1 MIATARRDE
10 SAHLDGPLHRIG
22 MHSECLGDCAHLPV
36 LGVKVA
42 ADLNPHLWIYPLC
55 SPARRCARKR
65 IAKAPAPAAD
75 HTAQS
80 NVRPIAPPNAQRR
93 DRRRRDRFSTLRWW
107 RRNDRLGT
115 LIRHAARLSPATI
128 GTLTVA
134 MIQTTL
140 NALLMTPIRR
150 TMLPATR
157 LTPALRAAVALTAIT
172 ARTYP
177 EHRPAL

>member
-1 MIATARRDE
+1 MKAL
-10 SAHLDGPLHRIG
+10 HLDGPLHRIG
-22 MHSECLGDCAHLPV
+22 MHSECLGDRAHLPV

-42 ADLNPHLWIYPLC
+42 ADLNPHLWIDHLC
-55 SPARRCARKR
+55 SPARTCARKR
-65 IAKAPAPAAD
+65 IDETPGPAAD

-80 NVRPIAPPNAQRR
+80 SVRPIAPPNAQRR
-93 DRRRRDRFSTLRWW
+93 DRRRRDRSSTLRWW

-115 LIRHAARLSPATI
+115 LIRHAAPQSPAI

-140 NALLMTPIRR
+140 NAPLMTPIRR
-150 TMLPATR
+150 TMLTATR
-157 LTPALRAAVALTAIT
+157 LTPALRAAVALAAIT